1 MASLPFLPPCCFAKK
16 QRALHGAIGLLEKW
30 QGVLLL
36 SVCPKKKVPQE
47 DDKKKFGLTG
57 MAF

>member
-1 MASLPFLPPCCFAKK
+1 MEAKAGTPESPL
-16 QRALHGAIGLLEKW
+16 Q
-30 QGVLLL
+30 
-36 SVCPKKKVPQE
+36 KKVPQE

>member
-1 MASLPFLPPCCFAKK
+1 MARCSFTK
-16 QRALHGAIGLLEKW
+16 R
-30 QGVLLL
+30 L
-36 SVCPKKKVPQE
+36 SKKKVPQE

>member
-1 MASLPFLPPCCFAKK
+1 MTRHPWSYLFA
-16 QRALHGAIGLLEKW
+16 EKW